1 MIVCV
6 PVTIT
11 GEIDPRW
18 GRARRVAIA
27 DVRDGAIAAW
37 EEVDVGWDTLHDEGT
52 EGGHHARVARFLHDH
67 RVEVVVADHM
77 GDPMVNMLDR
87 MRIGVRLG
95 AGGDARLAVLAAVA
109 ARPRL
114 N

>member
-6 PVTIT
+6 PVTTT

-27 DVRDGAIAAW
+27 DVRDGAIARW
-37 EEVDVGWDTLHDEGT
+37 DEVEVGWDTLHDEGT
-52 EGGHHARVARFLHDH
+52 EGGHHARVARFLQQHA
-67 RVEVVVADHM
+67 VEVVVAEHM
-77 GDPMVNMLDR
+77 GDPMVTMLDR
-87 MRIGVRLG
+87 MRISIRLG
-95 AGGDARLAVLAAVA
+95 GAGDARRAVLAAA
-109 ARPRL
+109 TDRPRV